1 LEGVVSGNA
10 IVSADELRKRAEDLV
25 PLIESK
31 APLSEQNRSLDSE
44 VVEALAEAGLF
55 DMRRPERYG
64 GHEVSAREMGEILSV
79 ISSADASA
87 GWNTAVW
94 AIGDWMAA
102 AFPDHVQDE
111 VFATPAARICVA
123 LSPTAVATET
133 EDGLIVNGRWHFV
146 SGARHSHWQAIMAMA
161 PAPDGS
167 QWPVAALVP
176 MSDLKIDD
184 DWNTSGFAGTGSVN
198 TVAEDLFVPRERTL
212 PMALVLQEQFASELN
227 AASPVFR
234 TPMIPTG
241 AAGFIGVAIGMG
253 RAALAEFRR
262 SLPGRPIAF
271 TDYTLQSAAPVTHFE
286 IAEAALKLEEA
297 EYYAWKMATVLDEK
311 GTAGE
316 AWTLEERMHNRG
328 RLGRLVRLVAE
339 AVDVLASAS
348 GGSSIKLSKPIQRI
362 RRDMQAFSLHGLMH
376 PNTNFELYGRSLCG
390 LEPNTQYI

>member
-1 LEGVVSGNA
+1 L
-10 IVSADELRKRAEDLV
+10 
-25 PLIESK
+25 
-31 APLSEQNRSLDSE
+31 
-44 VVEALAEAGLF
+44 
-55 DMRRPERYG
+55 RRPQRYG
-64 GHEVSAREMGEILSV
+64 GHETSALDTGDIVSI
-79 ISSADASA
+79 ISAADAST
-87 GWNTAVW
+87 GWNTAAW
-94 AIGDWMAA
+94 AIGDWLAA

-111 VFATPAARICVA
+111 VFATPATRIAVS
-123 LSPTAVATET
+123 LSPTGIATET
-133 EDGLIVNGRWHFV
+133 GDGLVVNGRWHFV

-176 MSDLKIDD
+176 MSELTIDD
-184 DWNTSGFAGTGSVN
+184 DWHTSGFTGTGSVS
-198 TVAEDLFVPRERTL
+198 TVAENLYVPRERTL
-212 PMALVLQEQFASELN
+212 PMVSVLQEQYASELN

-262 SLPGRPIAF
+262 NLPGRPITF
-271 TDYTLQSAAPVTHFE
+271 TDYGLQSEAPVTHFE
-286 IAEAALKLEEA
+286 VAEAALKLEEA

-328 RLGRLVRLVAE
+328 RLGRLVQLVEE
-339 AVDVLASAS
+339 AIDVLATAS

-362 RRDMQAFSLHGLMH
+362 RRDIQAFSLHGLMH
-376 PNTNFELYGRSLCG
+376 PNTNFELYGRSLSG
-390 LEPNTQYI
+390 LQPNTQYI

>member
-1 LEGVVSGNA
+1 MSGNA
-10 IVSADELRKRAEDLV
+10 ILSADELRKRAEDLV
-25 PLIESK
+25 PLIESR
-31 APLSEQNRSLDSE
+31 ALSAEQNRTLDDE

-55 DMRRPERYG
+55 DMRRPQRYG
-64 GHEVSAREMGEILSV
+64 GHETSAVDMGEILS
-79 ISSADASA
+79 IIAAADASA

-111 VFATPAARICVA
+111 VFATPAVRICVA
-123 LSPTAVATET
+123 LSPTAVATESG
-133 EDGLIVNGRWHFV
+133 DGLVVNGRWHFV
-146 SGARHSHWQAIMAMA
+146 SGAAHSHWQAIMAMA
-161 PAPDGS
+161 PAPDGN

-176 MSDLKIDD
+176 MSELTVDN
-184 DWNTSGFAGTGSVN
+184 DWHTSGFAGTGSVN
-198 TVAEDLFVPRERTL
+198 TTAENLYVPRERTL

-241 AAGFIGVAIGMG
+241 ASGFIGVAIGMG

-262 SLPGRPIAF
+262 SLANRPIMF
-271 TDYTLQSAAPVTHFE
+271 TDYGLQGEAPVTHFE
-286 IAEAALKLEEA
+286 VAQAALKLEEA
-297 EYYAWKMATVLDEK
+297 EYYAWRMASVLDEK
-311 GTAGE
+311 GKAGE

-328 RLGRLVRLVAE
+328 RLGRLVQLVE
-339 AVDVLASAS
+339 QAVDVLASAS

-362 RRDMQAFSLHGLMH
+362 RRDIQAFSLHGLMH

-390 LEPNTQYI
+390 LGPNTQYI